1 MENRRHKSEFY
12 NRIKI
17 VTTIIVVLGHV
28 TTMYSVNGAIDIKG
42 ESAFLEKM
50 TAFIYTFHMPLF
62 YLVTGAVFGY
72 CIEAGKYKDSIAF
85 IKNKW
90 TKLMIPYLVF
100 GIFYVTPI
108 MKYVNLL
115 SVSIPKYIV
124 EGILLSR
131 NPRHLWFLLSLFCIF
146 LFYLPM
152 KEWIRKGNWRYFLL
166 VGIISFIFYKAAY
179 KMPQDFQI
187 RRACLDVLWFYGGI
201 VFNHYYDKLFPIKE
215 RNETNM
221 ENRETKLGT
230 KARSRKEFDIWNIG
244 ITRLIERNSFG
255 IYLIHP
261 MVIYI
266 LFYWFRESSI
276 HPLLLS
282 CLIFIMSM
290 GVSILGTEMIRKSGF
305 KIIIGE

>member
-1 MENRRHKSEFY
+1 MDSRRQKSEFY

-17 VTTIIVVLGHV
+17 VTTILVVAGHV
-28 TTMYSVNGAIDIKG
+28 TTMYTSNGAIEVSRQSEIL
-42 ESAFLEKM
+42 SRM
-50 TAFIYTFHMPLF
+50 TEIIYSFHMPLF

-72 CIEAGKYKDSIAF
+72 CLEIGKYKDSIAF

-90 TKLMIPYLVF
+90 IKLLIPYLVF
-100 GIFYVTPI
+100 GVSFVTPI

-115 SVSIPKYIV
+115 SISIPEYIV

-152 KEWIRKGNWRYFLL
+152 KEWIRKGNWKYFLL
-166 VGIISFIFYKAAY
+166 VGIISLIFYKAAY

-187 RRACLDVLWFYGGI
+187 RRACLDVPWFYGGI
-201 VFNHYYDKLFPIKE
+201 LFNYYYNTLFLLKE
-215 RNETNM
+215 HIEIR
-221 ENRETKLGT
+221 TKECRT
-230 KARSRKEFDIWNIG
+230 KGNSKQRFDIWNMG
-244 ITRLIERNSFG
+244 IIRLIKRNSFG

-261 MVIYI
+261 MVIYV
-266 LFYWFRESSI
+266 LFYWFRKSFI

-282 CLIFIMSM
+282 CFIFIMSM
-290 GVSILGTEMIRKSGF
+290 SVSIIGTELIRKSGF

>member
-1 MENRRHKSEFY
+1 
-12 NRIKI
+12 
-17 VTTIIVVLGHV
+17 
-28 TTMYSVNGAIDIKG
+28 
-42 ESAFLEKM
+42 
-50 TAFIYTFHMPLF
+50 MPLF

-115 SVSIPKYIV
+115 SVSVPKYIV

-152 KEWIRKGNWRYFLL
+152 KEWIRKGNWKYYLL

-215 RNETNM
+215 YKETNT
-221 ENRETKLGT
+221 ENRKTKLAR
-230 KARSRKEFDIWNIG
+230 KASNGQRFDIWKIG
-244 ITRLIERNSFG
+244 VIKLIKRNSFG

-261 MVIYI
+261 MVIYV

-282 CLIFIMSM
+282 CFIFIMSM
-290 GVSILGTEMIRKSGF
+290 SISILGTELMRKSGF